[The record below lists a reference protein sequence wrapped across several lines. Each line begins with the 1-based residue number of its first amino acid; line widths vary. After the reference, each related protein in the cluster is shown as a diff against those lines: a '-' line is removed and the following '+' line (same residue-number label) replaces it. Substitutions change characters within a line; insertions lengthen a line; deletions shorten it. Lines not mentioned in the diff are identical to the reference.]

1 MVQENPIQREIFGKL
16 AKVLGETKVE
26 KVPNE
31 PNNIVVKPKTTDDV
45 SRIVKLASK
54 KGIALVPKRE
64 GQLGIRGDTSQSHI
78 IINTKDM
85 NGIFDIDD
93 DNLAVTVGPG
103 VLFKDLLGILIK
115 RKYSIGVYPGS
126 FTTTVGEWINMGGAG
141 IGSYSNGFAV
151 DQVRTMEVVLPD
163 GKIINTGFKKVL
175 ANSSGYNLN
184 GLFVGAE
191 GTLGVITKV
200 TLKMLPLPDEI
211 RPLYYTFQN
220 QNDMTMAINKLT
232 KLKTTPLNISF
243 LGKNHLSFLRSL
255 SKDIPEVD
263 GHVMNITLAGLK
275 SVVDYDMN
283 VIDSLAK
290 EHGAKKEDTRNSQ
303 ILWDERFFN
312 ALSKRP
318 GLKPISFEA
327 LIPASNLQPM
337 MNDTC
342 KLINEMKLKGA
353 IVGTLCDRSTV
364 SLSPYILYDKK
375 PSDKSKL
382 STMFAQKFG
391 ELALGNSGR
400 PIGTTMYLT
409 SVLKRVYGEGI
420 NTILDIKTAIDP
432 HEIMN
437 PQVLK

>member
-1 MVQENPIQREIFGKL
+1 MKMAQENPIQREILGKL
-16 AKVLGETKVE
+16 VKILGETKVE

-31 PNNIVVKPKTTDDV
+31 PNNVVVKPKTTDDV

-54 KGIALVPKRE
+54 KGIPLVPKRE
-64 GQLGIRGDTSQSHI
+64 GQLAIRKDTSQPQI

-85 NGIFDIDD
+85 SGIFDIDD
-93 DNLAVTVGPG
+93 DNPG
-103 VLFKDLLGILIK
+103 VLWKDLLGILIK

-126 FTTTVGEWINMGGAG
+126 FTKTVGEWIDIGGSG

-163 GKIINTGFKKVL
+163 GKVINTGFKKVL

-184 GLFVGAE
+184 GLFVGAD

-220 QNDMTMAINKLT
+220 QSDMTLTINKLT

-243 LGKNHLSFLRSL
+243 LGKNHLSFLRSFG
-255 SKDIPEVD
+255 KKIPEID

-275 SVVDYDMN
+275 SVVDYDMDI
-283 VIDSLAK
+283 IDSLAK
-290 EHGAKKEDTRNSQ
+290 EHGAKKEDLKSSQ
-303 ILWDERFFN
+303 ILWGERFFN
-312 ALSKRP
+312 GSSKRP

-342 KLINEMKLKGA
+342 TLINKMKLKGA

-364 SLSPYILYDKK
+364 SLSPYILSDKK

-391 ELALGNSGR
+391 ELALGNNGR